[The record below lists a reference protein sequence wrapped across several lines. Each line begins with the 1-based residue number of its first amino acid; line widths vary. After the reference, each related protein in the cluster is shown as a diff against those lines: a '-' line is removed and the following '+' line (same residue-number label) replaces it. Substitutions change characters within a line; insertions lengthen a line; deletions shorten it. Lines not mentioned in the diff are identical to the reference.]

1 VRTFTRLAALTA
13 LLGAASPLALTVA
26 GCSSSSGDPHAV
38 DEPSALGNGKRVREV
53 VDPSRGLA
61 GADVV
66 VTAAEVTAVDTF
78 DETRNGKS
86 RGTVFVQD
94 VSSSSPFSGVSL
106 YSPTF
111 IPANLRVGAG
121 DVLDLAGQYTEN
133 AKIGSH
139 AFPPGQ
145 VLPQL
150 SKPTATFRY
159 EYAPIEPT
167 TIDVNDLADYKK
179 GRAWMNMLVR
189 LENVEI
195 PDALF
200 DDGSGRLT
208 AHLTKTTTLL
218 SSPVLT
224 NELADLP
231 KSAIQPGTY
240 RSIVGIVT
248 YFDQLHL
255 APRSLDD
262 ITR

>member
-1 VRTFTRLAALTA
+1 VRTSTSAVLAALLGILPLTA
-13 LLGAASPLALTVA
+13 A
-26 GCSSSSGDPHAV
+26 GCGSSDGDPHAV
-38 DEPSALGNGKRVREV
+38 DKPSALGNGKRVRDV
-53 VDPSRGLA
+53 VDPAAGLA
-61 GADVV
+61 GADVI

-94 VSSSSPFSGVSL
+94 VSSHAAYSGVSL

-121 DVLDLAGQYTEN
+121 DVLDLNGQYTEN
-133 AKIGSH
+133 ASIGTH
-139 AFPPGQ
+139 QFPRGQ

-159 EYAPIEPT
+159 EFAPAEPT
-167 TIDVNDLADYKK
+167 VIDVNDLADYAK

-189 LENVEI
+189 VENVEI

-208 AHLTKTTTLL
+208 AHLTKNTTLL

-224 NELADLP
+224 NELVDLP
-231 KSAIQPGTY
+231 KDFIKPGTY
-240 RSIVGIVT
+240 RSIVGVVT

-255 APRSLDD
+255 SPRSLED